1 MQCKSLH
8 CDQRLC
14 KEGVSHS
21 LSKFEHSPDDSAVL
35 LVSRHLCDILLQ
47 YLVRSLSCRSCELS
61 VKVY

>member
-21 LSKFEHSPDDSAVL
+21 LSKFEHSSDDPAML
-35 LVSRHLCDILLQ
+35 LVS
-47 YLVRSLSCRSCELS
+47 
-61 VKVY
+61 